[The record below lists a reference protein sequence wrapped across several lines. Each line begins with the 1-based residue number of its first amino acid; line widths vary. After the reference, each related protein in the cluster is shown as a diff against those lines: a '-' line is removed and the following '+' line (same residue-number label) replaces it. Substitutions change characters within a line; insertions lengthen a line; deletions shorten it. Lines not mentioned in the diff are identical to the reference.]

1 MSAPALIPLEQ
12 LEHATEEELATYL
25 AHLQQLTE
33 PRDPAGWNLTRAQ
46 LRFDLAADRAFET
59 LVGGAAGGGKSE
71 WLLWRAYQMSVR
83 YPGHQTI
90 MFRRTYPELL
100 ASLIERS
107 LQRFD
112 QKLARYKSGEH
123 VWVFRNGSKIRFS
136 HMERAIDRYSFQS
149 TEWDLI
155 CWDELTHFDK
165 SMYTSPSGP

>member
-1 MSAPALIPLEQ
+1 MTTTPILIPLEQ

-71 WLLWRAYQMSVR
+71 WLLWHAYQMSVR
-83 YPGHQTI
+83 HPGHQTI

-100 ASLIERS
+100 ASLIDY
-107 LQRFD
+107 LI
-112 QKLARYKSGEH
+112 G
-123 VWVFRNGSKIRFS
+123 IRVS
-136 HMERAIDRYSFQS
+136 
-149 TEWDLI
+149 
-155 CWDELTHFDK
+155 
-165 SMYTSPSGP
+165 